1 VRHQDHPQSRRNGK
15 DPKIRTEVARYPLL
29 ATLPYAATIFL
40 SSFLLFLVQPIIAK
54 QILPWFGGSAAVWTT
69 CLVFFQ
75 SVLLAG
81 YAYADATTRLGARRQ
96 AMVHVG
102 LLVVSLATLPII
114 ASSGWKPQGDEQPIA
129 RILLLLV
136 ATIGL
141 PYFLLSTTTPLLQSW
156 YWRRFQS
163 AVPYRLFA
171 LSNFASL
178 LALLGFPL
186 FFEPVFDLNQLG
198 WGWSFLFA
206 AFALLCAVTAW
217 MSMNGYELKAAKPAA
232 APVALKDQLQ
242 WLALSAM
249 GSVMLL
255 AVTNHVTQNISSV
268 PFLWVLPLALYLV
281 TFILAFDHP
290 RWYVRPVFL
299 ALLPILLPAM
309 AWYIPSLDLAIAA
322 PLYLVGMFV
331 ACMVCHG
338 ELATLK
344 PDPAHLTRF
353 YLMMSLG
360 GALGAV
366 LVAIVAPLVLPGYF
380 ELGIALVLLGVLFAI
395 RVRGMASAGVLVV
408 LLVTLGLV
416 IKGGRDYSEGMRVME
431 RDFYGVVRTA
441 DHPSPVPYR
450 SMYHGGIMHGGQLL
464 GDSFRNTPADYFSPN
479 SGYGR
484 VFTSLRE
491 MSPRQ
496 PLNVG
501 VIGLGAGVIG
511 AWMKPGDAL
520 TFYEIS
526 PRVVDIARREF
537 TYLAD
542 TSAKTE
548 LVMGDGRLSLEREP
562 PRRYDVL
569 GIDAFSGDSIPMHL
583 VTREAMALYVKH
595 IKPDG
600 VIVFQATNRY
610 IDLLP
615 VVKRLAAEFGLQA
628 LNVSDSPEADS
639 GPEYWYSAT
648 DQVIVTRNR
657 KLLDWPRV
665 AEAAEEIEDRPD
677 LPVFTD
683 AHHNLLRILK

>member
-1 VRHQDHPQSRRNGK
+1 
-15 DPKIRTEVARYPLL
+15 
-29 ATLPYAATIFL
+29 
-40 SSFLLFLVQPIIAK
+40 
-54 QILPWFGGSAAVWTT
+54 
-69 CLVFFQ
+69 VFFQ

-81 YAYADATTRLGARRQ
+81 YAYADLTTRLGARRQ
-96 AMVHVG
+96 ALLHVA
-102 LLVVSLATLPII
+102 LLVVSLACLPII
-114 ASSGWKPQGDEQPIA
+114 ASSGWKPHGEEEPIS

-156 YWRRFQS
+156 YWRRFRS

-178 LALLGFPL
+178 LALLGFPVL
-186 FFEPVFDLNQLG
+186 FEPVFDLKQLA
-198 WGWSFLFA
+198 WGWSLLFA
-206 AFALLCAVTAW
+206 LFVLLCAGTAL
-217 MSMNGYELKAAKPAA
+217 MSMNGFEPAEKDATPKP
-232 APVALKDQLQ
+232 VTALPARDQLL

-255 AVTNHVTQNISSV
+255 AVTNHVTQNVSSV
-268 PFLWVLPLALYLV
+268 PFLWVLPLALYLI
-281 TFILAFDHP
+281 TFILVFDHP
-290 RWYVRPVFL
+290 RWYLRT
-299 ALLPILLPAM
+299 ALLVALVALLPAM
-309 AWYIPSLDLAIAA
+309 AYYIPSLDLRVAA
-322 PLYLVGMFV
+322 PLYMVGMFV

-338 ELATLK
+338 ELARLK

-366 LVAIVAPLVLPGYF
+366 LVAVIAPLVLRGYF
-380 ELGIALVLLGVLFAI
+380 ELGIALVLLGALFAL
-395 RVRGMASAGVLVV
+395 RVRGAAKWGVLAILGATIVLVV
-408 LLVTLGLV
+408 R
-416 IKGGRDYSEGMRVME
+416 GGHDYTRGIRVME

-441 DHPSPVPYR
+441 DHYSPVPYR
-450 SMYHGGIMHGGQLL
+450 SMYHGAIMHGGQLL
-464 GDSFRNTPADYFSPN
+464 GDSFRNTPADYFSPD

-491 MSPRQ
+491 MNPGK

-501 VIGLGAGVIG
+501 VIGLGAGVIA

-542 TSAKTE
+542 TPARTA

-562 PRRYDVL
+562 ARGYDVL

-615 VVKRLAAEFGLQA
+615 VVKRLAAEFGLEA
-628 LNVSDSPEADS
+628 LNVSDSPDADD
-639 GPEYWYSAT
+639 GPEYWYSST

-657 KLLDWPRV
+657 RLLEWGRI
-665 AEAAEEIEDRPD
+665 AEAAEEIEERGD